1 MSDERPVPPKNP
13 ILSLLASS
21 AGVSGL
27 LVVIGFFI
35 HQGIRSIIGVSA
47 RGTTDLTS
55 YLIDVAYFVEDT
67 LGSAA
72 DHAKEILVLIV
83 IVAIVCVAFW
93 LVRKRI
99 GVPEFARNRN
109 VLVAAVMLAVLAKL
123 LYVDWPVIVISDF
136 FRKPATE
143 SRYANDHASGALGQ
157 IREVMWLNLL
167 RAHDADKNVHRQ
179 GRGAL
184 EDAYALY
191 VFLTALIFAACLVL
205 FRMRSDDVAASALVC
220 VAIMQVLLLAYAY
233 GKFERSTFYP
243 CIELTLREPASPRT
257 QKAFLMSEDPRSVTI
272 FSGVDDRFHRVSW
285 SEVSQITL
293 IGEEDVFA
301 AHIYTV
307 PSGLAVE
314 EQQRLTDRNARLRAT
329 GQSLPRCLD

>member
-1 MSDERPVPPKNP
+1 MSDERSAPAKNP

-27 LVVIGFFI
+27 LVVVGFFI
-35 HQGIRSIIGVSA
+35 QQGIRSIIGVSA
-47 RGTTDLTS
+47 RGATDVTS

-72 DHAKEILVLIV
+72 DHAKELVALMV
-83 IVAIVCVAFW
+83 IAAIACTAFW
-93 LVRKRI
+93 LARKRI
-99 GVPEFARNRN
+99 ALPELARNRN
-109 VLVAAVMLAVLAKL
+109 VLAAAVMLAVLAKL

-143 SRYANDHASGALGQ
+143 SRYANDHASGILGQ
-157 IREVMWLNLL
+157 TRQVMWLNLL
-167 RAHDADKNVHRQ
+167 RAHDADKSVHQQ
-179 GRGAL
+179 GRGEL
-184 EDAYALY
+184 EDAYAMY
-191 VFLTALIFAACLVL
+191 AFLAALIIIACLAL
-205 FRMRSDDVAASALVC
+205 LRAKSDDVAASMLVC
-220 VAIMQVLLLAYAY
+220 AAIMQLLLLAYAY

-243 CIELTLREPASPRT
+243 CVELTLREPASPRA

-272 FSGVDDRFHRVSW
+272 FSGADDRFHRVSW
-285 SEVSQITL
+285 SEISQITL

-301 AHIYTV
+301 AHIFAI

-314 EQQRLTDRNARLRAT
+314 EQKRLADRNERLRAT
-329 GQSLPRCLD
+329 GQSLPRCLN

>member
-1 MSDERPVPPKNP
+1 MSDERPAPPKNP
-13 ILSLLASS
+13 VLSLLASS

-27 LVVIGFFI
+27 LVVVGFFI
-35 HQGIRSIIGVSA
+35 QQGIRSIIGVSA
-47 RGTTDLTS
+47 RGSTDVTA

-72 DHAKEILVLIV
+72 DHAKEIVVLIV
-83 IVAIVCVAFW
+83 IAAIVCAAFW
-93 LVRKRI
+93 LMRKRVGI
-99 GVPEFARNRN
+99 PEFARNRN
-109 VLVAAVMLAVLAKL
+109 VLVAAVMLAVLVKL

-143 SRYANDHASGALGQ
+143 SRYTDDHASGILGQ
-157 IREVMWLNLL
+157 TREIMWLNLL
-167 RAHDADKNVHRQ
+167 RAHDADKSVHRQ
-179 GRGAL
+179 GRGEL

-191 VFLTALIFAACLVL
+191 AFLAALIVAACLAPL
-205 FRMRSDDVAASALVC
+205 RARSDDVAASMLVC
-220 VAIMQVLLLAYAY
+220 VAIMQLLLLAYAY

-243 CIELTLREPASPRT
+243 CVELTLREPATPRS
-257 QKAFLMSEDPRSVTI
+257 QKAFLMSEDSRSVTI

-285 SEVSQITL
+285 SEISRITL

-301 AHIYTV
+301 AHIFAV
-307 PSGLAVE
+307 PPGLDVA
-314 EQQRLTDRNARLRAT
+314 EQKRLTERNERLRAT